1 LIPQLS
7 LNFHTQVKEL
17 KLPDIRISRLLM
29 KEKLEIYKII
39 SIVIVPKS
47 SSKAVHKPLLWI

>member
-1 LIPQLS
+1 
-7 LNFHTQVKEL
+7 
-17 KLPDIRISRLLM
+17 LPDIRISRLLM